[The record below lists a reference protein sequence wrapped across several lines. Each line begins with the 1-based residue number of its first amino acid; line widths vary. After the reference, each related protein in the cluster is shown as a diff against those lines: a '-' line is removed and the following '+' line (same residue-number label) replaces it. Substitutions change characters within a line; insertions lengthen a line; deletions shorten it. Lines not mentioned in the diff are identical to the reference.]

1 MTKNEKLAI
10 IRERLNRMENLRT
23 SQNIKCPGVRKKLE
37 RQLRNADA
45 LNK

>member
-10 IRERLNRMENLRT
+10 IRDRLNKLENKSINL
-23 SQNIKCPGVRKKLE
+23 KCPGVRKKLE